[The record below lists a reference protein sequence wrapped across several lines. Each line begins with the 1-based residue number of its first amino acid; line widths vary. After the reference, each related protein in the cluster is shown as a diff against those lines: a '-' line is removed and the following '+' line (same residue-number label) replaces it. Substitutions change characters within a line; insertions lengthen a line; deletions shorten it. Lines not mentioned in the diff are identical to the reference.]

1 MVNIEVC
8 VGTAC
13 YLKGSYHIIN
23 RLDELTES
31 NNIAD
36 KVNVSSIFCLNN
48 CTNCVSVKF
57 NDDLVSLSMDNIDEF
72 FKTKVI
78 PLAK

>member
-13 YLKGSYHIIN
+13 YLKGAYHIIN

-31 NNIAD
+31 NNISD
-36 KVNVSSIFCLNN
+36 KVSVSSIFCFNN
-48 CTNCVSVKF
+48 CMNCVSVKF
-57 NDDLVSLSMDNIDEF
+57 NDELLSLSMDNIDEF

-78 PLAK
+78 PLVN